1 MLQLPAVAG
10 GDLTATTVNA
20 ECWPSEPFTCSPRA
34 LPSRRRARPL
44 GTGKALPIISS
55 LCSSLRLMPEALVDK
70 WRVYADKHNLPENKP
85 MDASALN
92 K

>member
-1 MLQLPAVAG
+1 MASAQQKVLSKTLRGEGVY
-10 GDLTATTVNA
+10 L
-20 ECWPSEPFTCSPRA
+20 A
-34 LPSRRRARPL
+34 LGNP
-44 GTGKALPIISS
+44 KALPIISS
-55 LCSSLRLMPEALVDK
+55 LCSSLALMPEALVDK